1 MFPATGDAVFI
12 PRCRVP
18 TGHVSDQGGRVSRTF
33 KLQQKTY
40 ENILSQLVKITAG
53 FSTAFACGILLCS
66 IPDKISAVTKDK
78 RAQVYK
84 KTAYPSPLF
93 LQKATNTL
101 QPNNTV
107 YKVLSMADD
116 MVDPEVTFLCSAGLF
131 PWWLILLWGLL
142 ILIIGVMFITTPVIT
157 TEVVITFMGAFWLV
171 GGLFSL
177 GSLAVDR
184 TNMGLK
190 IFLAVINIFAGALIL
205 VRPLL
210 AAIFVVTFFVIFI
223 GFFACF
229 IGCAHLFT
237 AFKNK
242 DAGNAVLG
250 VISLIFGILLL
261 TFPLVTAA
269 LLPYIAGGFCIIA
282 GISGIITSF
291 MAKKAQAVVT
301 A

>member
-1 MFPATGDAVFI
+1 
-12 PRCRVP
+12 
-18 TGHVSDQGGRVSRTF
+18 
-33 KLQQKTY
+33 
-40 ENILSQLVKITAG
+40 
-53 FSTAFACGILLCS
+53 
-66 IPDKISAVTKDK
+66 
-78 RAQVYK
+78 
-84 KTAYPSPLF
+84 
-93 LQKATNTL
+93 
-101 QPNNTV
+101 
-107 YKVLSMADD
+107 MADN
-116 MVDPEVTFLCSAGLF
+116 MADPEVTFLCSAGLF
-131 PWWLILLWGLL
+131 PWWLILLWGILT
-142 ILIIGVMFITTPVIT
+142 LIIGVMFLTTPVIT
-157 TEVVITFMGAFWLV
+157 TMILITFMGAFWLV

-177 GSLAVDR
+177 GSLFVDK

-190 IFLAVINIFAGALIL
+190 IFLAVINIIAGAVIMIYPLFSTVFIL
-205 VRPLL
+205 S
-210 AAIFVVTFFVIFI
+210 FFVIFV

-261 TFPLVTAA
+261 IFPLVTAA

-282 GISGIITSF
+282 GISGIVTSF